1 MKKLVLPL
9 AIGAIVG
16 ASSLQVVQAEEE
28 DAVEMNSRKALADCM
43 IEAAA
48 SAIATI
54 ETTKG
59 VCITGEWNIEVS
71 VPEPVDRG
79 LPIQGSLTV
88 YNDEE
93 SFIYNGR
100 LTASGTASE
109 LTRDVLCQV
118 QTEGTQNTFL
128 GTEFTYASGQD
139 NIFPEAQT
147 QDSPNLLVSTFQ
159 SRGTITLADSPRVQL
174 AEMDE
179 LEFFELDDEIRADGY
194 INVLDR
200 SGNRLDILSTWI
212 IEPEDDLPLWIQ
224 KFDGI
229 EPGYFEE
236 GFKAEFIT
244 DELGFDECEIDIEA
258 DVYVYDYELTMT
270 GELEMEAED
279 EEPEAE
285 SFSAEDED
293 ED

>member
-16 ASSLQVVQAEEE
+16 ASSLQVALAEEE
-28 DAVEMNSRKALADCM
+28 TVEMNSRKALADCM

-71 VPEPVDRG
+71 VPESVDRG
-79 LPIQGSLTV
+79 LPIQGSLMV

-93 SFIYNGR
+93 MFTYNGR
-100 LTASGTASE
+100 LTASGAASE
-109 LTRDVLCQV
+109 LPRDVLCQV
-118 QTEGTQNTFL
+118 QTVDTQNTFL

-139 NIFPEAQT
+139 NIFPNAQT
-147 QDSPNLLVSTFQ
+147 DPDSPNLQVSALE
-159 SRGTITLADSPRVQL
+159 SRGTITLADSQQDPL
-174 AEMDE
+174 AERDL
-179 LEFFELDDEIRADGY
+179 LEFFEVEDEIRADGF
-194 INVLDR
+194 INVLER
-200 SGNRLDILSTWI
+200 RGNRIELLSTWV
-212 IEPEDDLPLWIQ
+212 IEPEDDQPLWIQ
-224 KFDGI
+224 KTNGI

-244 DELGFDECEIDIEA
+244 DELGVDECEIDIEA
-258 DVYVYDYELTMT
+258 DIFVDDSELTIT

-279 EEPEAE
+279 EEPE
-285 SFSAEDED
+285 SAEQESEEPED
-293 ED
+293 D

>member
-16 ASSLQVVQAEEE
+16 ASSFQVARAEEE

-71 VPEPVDRG
+71 VPESVDRG
-79 LPIQGSLTV
+79 LPIQGRLMV
-88 YNDEE
+88 YNDEDM
-93 SFIYNGR
+93 FTYNGR
-100 LTASGTASE
+100 LTARGAANE
-109 LTRDVLCQV
+109 LTRDVLCEV
-118 QTEGTQNTFL
+118 QTVDTQNTFL
-128 GTEFTYASGQD
+128 GIEFTYASGQD
-139 NIFPEAQT
+139 NIFPNAQT
-147 QDSPNLLVSTFQ
+147 QDSPNLLVTTLD

-174 AEMDE
+174 AEMDL

-194 INVLDR
+194 INVLVQR
-200 SGNRLDILSTWI
+200 GNNIEVPDTWE

-224 KFDGI
+224 KTDGI
-229 EPGYFEE
+229 EAGFFEE

-244 DELGFDECEIDIEA
+244 PNLGFDECEIDIEA
-258 DVYVYDYELTMT
+258 DIFVDDSGLTISGDLEL
-270 GELEMEAED
+270 ARISHQ
-279 EEPEAE
+279 A
-285 SFSAEDED
+285 A
-293 ED
+293 